1 MALNLT
7 TRLEAVN
14 TMLGTIGEAP
24 VNALTGT
31 TADAA
36 LAQSLLDEASREV
49 QSAGWK
55 FNTETD
61 VTLVRTTDGKIPLGN
76 NILRINVDPT
86 RFADIDPVQRGD
98 SLYDAK
104 GHSYVFP
111 KDILAEIVYLL
122 EFEKLPEQARRY
134 ITIRAARIFQARY
147 VGSQQLEGF
156 ALRDEQAA
164 LVNLQDAQADSG
176 DYTIFD
182 SYDTARPLYR
192 R

>member
-36 LAQSLLDEASREV
+36 LAQTILDEVSREV

-61 VTLVRTTDGKIPLGN
+61 VPLVRTTDGKIPLGN
-76 NILRINVDPT
+76 NILRIDVDPV
-86 RFADIDPVQRGD
+86 RFSDIDPVQRGD

-104 GHSYVFP
+104 GHSYSFP
-111 KDILAEIVYLL
+111 RDLEAEITYLL

-134 ITIRAARIFQARY
+134 ITIRAARIFQSRY

-156 ALRDEQAA
+156 TLRDEQAA
-164 LVNLQDAQADSG
+164 LVNLQDAHADTA
-176 DYTIFD
+176 DYTIFNSFD
-182 SYDTARPLYR
+182 AARPLYR

>member
-1 MALNLT
+1 MAINLT

-36 LAQSLLDEASREV
+36 LAATLLDESSREV

-55 FNTETD
+55 FNTESNVDFT
-61 VTLVRTTDGKIPLGN
+61 RTTDGKITLGQ
-76 NILRINVDPT
+76 NILRFDVDPVLYQ
-86 RFADIDPVQRGD
+86 DVDPVQRGAE
-98 SLYDAK
+98 LYDAK

-111 KDILAEIVYLL
+111 RDLKAEVVYLL

-134 ITIRAARIFQARY
+134 ITVRAARIFQSRY
-147 VGSQQLEGF
+147 VGSDQLNGF
-156 ALRDEQAA
+156 SLRDEMTA
-164 LVNLQDAQADSG
+164 LANLQDAHADSG

-182 SYDTARPLYR
+182 SYDAARPLIR